1 MATPTKTSKPAKT
14 TATKQ
19 PEPEK
24 PKAAPRTRGKVS
36 AESEAPA
43 KPKLSKPGKASTEAV
58 KAAAESKPAKAK
70 AAAKAKSAV
79 LPISAEHRRH
89 YIELA
94 AFYIAERRGFSGGNS
109 LEDWLQAEA
118 EIDQLLQ
125 QGKINR

>member
-1 MATPTKTSKPAKT
+1 MATPPKTSKPPKT
-14 TATKQ
+14 AATRQ
-19 PEPEK
+19 PAPAI
-24 PKAAPRTRGKVS
+24 PKTAPRTRGKAD

-43 KPKLSKPGKASTEAV
+43 KPKQPRPRKAIKEAV
-58 KAAAESKPAKAK
+58 NAGAESKPAKAK
-70 AAAKAKSAV
+70 ATVKASSTG

-118 EIDQLLQ
+118 EIDRLLQ

>member
-1 MATPTKTSKPAKT
+1 MATPTKTSKPTRTA
-14 TATKQ
+14 ATKQ
-19 PEPEK
+19 LAPDK
-24 PKAAPRTRGKVS
+24 SKAAPRIRTKAD
-36 AESEAPA
+36 AEPEAPA
-43 KPKLSKPGKASTEAV
+43 KPKLSKPGKASKEAV
-58 KAAAESKPAKAK
+58 NAGAEPKPARAK
-70 AAAKAKSAV
+70 AAAKAKPAI